1 MLHAVMALRTNI
13 VDKQNTTILA
23 VGRMDLMVAEV
34 VMKLCYIE
42 NIRCMWLV

>member
-1 MLHAVMALRTNI
+1 MLHVVMALRTNI

-23 VGRMDLMVAEV
+23 VGRMVLMVAEV

-42 NIRCMWLV
+42 NI